1 MQAMPLLDR
10 LSLRLRIARSARTR
24 RVALTACA
32 AALVATTAAACSG
45 EDASGSTLPK
55 PSNSFCTAA
64 RKYDDRVVKG
74 AGIDEQIRLVTR
86 MEATAPKD
94 IAHDASKFLDALE
107 RRRAGDK
114 SVVDNPKV
122 EKAVANVERRV
133 QNGCQL
139 FSQPPGGGI

>member
-1 MQAMPLLDR
+1 
-10 LSLRLRIARSARTR
+10 
-24 RVALTACA
+24 VALAACA

-86 MEATAPKD
+86 MAATAPKD
-94 IAHDASKFLDALE
+94 VAHDASVFLDALQ

-114 SVVDNPKV
+114 SVVDNPKI
-122 EKAVANVERRV
+122 EKAVAKVERRV

>member
-1 MQAMPLLDR
+1 MQAMPLLAR
-10 LSLRLRIARSARTR
+10 VSLHPRIAHSVRAR
-24 RVALTACA
+24 RVALAACA

-45 EDASGSTLPK
+45 EDASGSSLPK

-74 AGIDEQIRLVTR
+74 AGIDEQIRLVTQ
-86 MEATAPKD
+86 MATTAPKD
-94 IAHDASKFLDALE
+94 VAHDAKVFLDALE
-107 RRRAGDK
+107 RRRDGDK
-114 SVVDNPKV
+114 SVVDNPKI
-122 EKAVANVERRV
+122 EKAVTNVERRV